1 MALLAVDDIFQC
13 NFLPDA
19 FSGTGGHAAAGS
31 GLRDAVR
38 RLEHGGLDWRL
49 RLRAVATI
57 APVQRGHVHPQG
69 PPGAGETVGRSRQ
82 AGVDAAVAG
91 ALSPLRDAAGRP
103 IGTSRFG
110 LPVTWTR
117 KMQPAKNMANTRS
130 DPASDPDSRRA
141 ASRRTAL
148 VLSSIAVAFFA
159 GFILAQYSRAP
170 GVGIAVLGFAILGFL
185 IVAIGRNVRK

>member
-1 MALLAVDDIFQC
+1 MALLAVDDIFQR

-19 FSGTGGHAAAGS
+19 FSGTGGHAAAGP

-38 RLEHGGLDWRL
+38 RLEHGGVYRRL
-49 RLRAVATI
+49 RLRAIAVI
-57 APVQRGHVHPQG
+57 APVQRGHVHPQRTAR
-69 PPGAGETVGRSRQ
+69 AGETVGRSRH
-82 AGVDAAVAG
+82 AGGDAAVAG
-91 ALSPLRDAAGRP
+91 ALSHLRDAAARP
-103 IGTSRFG
+103 LGAGHFGFSVTS
-110 LPVTWTR
+110 TR
-117 KMQPAKNMANTRS
+117 KMQRAKNMANTRS
-130 DPASDPDSRRA
+130 DPVSDPDSRRA

-159 GFILAQYSRAP
+159 GVILAQYSGAP